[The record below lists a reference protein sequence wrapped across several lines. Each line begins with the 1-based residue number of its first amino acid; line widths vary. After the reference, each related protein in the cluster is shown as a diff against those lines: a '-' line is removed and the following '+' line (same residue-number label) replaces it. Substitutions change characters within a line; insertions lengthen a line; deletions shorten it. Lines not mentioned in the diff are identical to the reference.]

1 MFFDTMV
8 VRRRIGHDA
17 FGEQVLGDE
26 LEVAAHIEPS
36 EKMVIDARG
45 RQAVG
50 SLRAFCAND
59 ANVKVGD
66 VVNYHD
72 KSYFALRV
80 DDFSLAGK
88 PHHLEV
94 TLGEFQPTDELR

>member
-1 MFFDTMV
+1 MYFDTMI
-8 VRRRIGHDA
+8 VRRRLGHDA
-17 FGEQVLGDE
+17 FGEQVLGDGFE
-26 LEVAAHIEPS
+26 IAAHIEPS
-36 EKMVIDARG
+36 DRLVIDSRG

-59 ANVKVGD
+59 AAVEVGD
-66 VVNYHD
+66 VVNYRD

-80 DDFSLAGK
+80 DDFSLEGV

-94 TLGEFQPTDELR
+94 TLGEFQPTDEI

>member
-1 MFFDTMV
+1 MYFDTMV

-17 FGEQVLGDE
+17 FGEQVLGDGR
-26 LEVAAHIEPS
+26 EVAAHIEPS

-59 ANVKVGD
+59 AKVEVGD
-66 VVNYHD
+66 VVNYRD

-80 DDFSLAGK
+80 DDFSLEGT